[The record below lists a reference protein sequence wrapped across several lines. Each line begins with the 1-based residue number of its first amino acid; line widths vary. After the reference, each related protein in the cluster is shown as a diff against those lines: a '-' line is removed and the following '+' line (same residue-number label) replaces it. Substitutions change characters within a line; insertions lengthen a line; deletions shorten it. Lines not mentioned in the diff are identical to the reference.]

1 MVEGGEL
8 AVPHLAKGFHPIG
21 YLGKGG
27 KAGFAIA
34 LPSLPADSH
43 QPAFREHFDMLGDG
57 GAAYGEIFRDCVQV
71 HCLTGYKADDVP
83 SDGVGDGLENVSSGL
98 HGDICKDMLTNIRVS
113 IWLRK
118 FILKFQASKRK

>member
-57 GAAYGEIFRDCVQV
+57 GATYGEIPGNRVQV
-71 HCLTGYKADDVP
+71 QGLAGDKADNVP
-83 SDGVGDGLENVSSGL
+83 SDGVGYRLENISSGL
-98 HGDICKDMLTNIRVS
+98 HDNKYVS
-113 IWLRK
+113 ICLQ
-118 FILKFQASKRK
+118 IYA